1 MSRLYEKK
9 HFTYRG
15 KSYGYGT
22 VVKLKPEVYQELVHI
37 SNCDGVLEF
46 YEGLSNGICKFRVVT
61 YDISKKSS
69 IHLKE
74 PLENAIEYIVEPVE
88 IVPQPTWQNALENY
102 ARTPKGTRPDVTQ
115 GVIIYIVFLLLT
127 AIFKDRVGLW
137 IIETIL
143 FVIYLIN
150 AYRD

>member
-1 MSRLYEKK
+1 M
-9 HFTYRG
+9 
-15 KSYGYGT
+15 
-22 VVKLKPEVYQELVHI
+22 KLKPEVYQGLVRI

-61 YDISKKSS
+61 DDISKKSS

-102 ARTPKGTRPDVTQ
+102 ARTPKGTRQFD
-115 GVIIYIVFLLLT
+115 I
-127 AIFKDRVGLW
+127 
-137 IIETIL
+137 
-143 FVIYLIN
+143 
-150 AYRD
+150 

>member
-9 HFTYRG
+9 YFTYRG
-15 KSYGYGT
+15 KNYGYGT
-22 VVKLKPEVYQELVHI
+22 IVKLKPEVYQGLVRI

-61 YDISKKSS
+61 DEISKKSS
-69 IHLKE
+69 IHLKM
-74 PLENAIEYIVEPVE
+74 PLENTIEYIVEPVE

-102 ARTPKGTRPDVTQ
+102 SRTPKGTRPDVTQ
-115 GVIIYIVFLLLT
+115 GVIIYIAVLLLT
-127 AIFKDRVGLW
+127 AIFNDRIGLW

-143 FVIYLIN
+143 FFIYLIN